1 LAEEHF
7 LAVLVT
13 GGAGFIGSNLVRELA
28 ALGER
33 VVVFDDL
40 STGSEGNLEGIGGQ
54 VELVVGDVR
63 NASAVRRAAHG
74 ARAVFH
80 LAALGSVE
88 RSIGDPFT
96 SHAVN
101 VDGTLNVLVAARE
114 EGAKRVVYA
123 SSSSVYGDTPTLP
136 KHEDMPVSTLSPY
149 AASKLAGESY
159 CRAFYRSY
167 ELGTVCL
174 RFFNVFGPRQD
185 PESRYAAVIPRFIT
199 AINDGRA
206 PEIYGDG
213 HQSRDFTY
221 IENVVQAI
229 IQAASASG
237 PALGEAMNVACG
249 GRISLLELLDE
260 LNTVMGTNAQPV
272 FRPRRRG
279 DVAHSEASIE
289 KARRLIGYAPATT
302 FSEGLAATARWFTPH
317 QTTPMV
323 ATS

>member
-1 LAEEHF
+1 LAEDF

-40 STGSEGNLEGIGGQ
+40 STGSEHNLEGVGGN

-63 NASAVRRAAHG
+63 DASAVRRAARG

-96 SHAVN
+96 THAVN

-114 EGAKRVVYA
+114 EGAKRLVYA

-185 PESRYAAVIPRFIT
+185 PDSRYAAVIPRFIR
-199 AINDGRA
+199 AINDGRS

-213 HQSRDFTY
+213 NQSRDFTF
-221 IENVVQAI
+221 IENVVGAI

-237 PALGEAMNVACG
+237 PALGEVMNIACG

-260 LNTVMGTNAQPV
+260 LNIAMDTNVQPV

-279 DVAHSEASIE
+279 DIAHSEASIE
-289 KARRLIGYAPATT
+289 KARRLIGYAPTVK
-302 FSEGLAATARWFTPH
+302 FSEGLAATTRWFTSD
-317 QTTPMV
+317 QETPMV